1 MPAMSGKESQRFPFQ
16 MGRYRIVSR
25 IGTGSQ
31 GHVYEAYLE
40 GIHGFR
46 LKVALKVVGM
56 VPGPLTRGVKAIANE
71 AKALSS
77 VIHPNVVGVHDF
89 SQDGNRYLLAM
100 EFIDGIDL
108 EQLLEHRKA
117 IGRTLPTAAA
127 VQIAE
132 QIAAGLVS
140 VHSLLGREGEPAPL
154 IHRDLKPANVM
165 LTSFGQV
172 KITDFGLA
180 KGRLTSFHTTTRD
193 ITRGTPAYMSP
204 EQTQGEE
211 LAPASDQFSLGSVIY
226 EMVTGERLF
235 HGSLATVMTAV
246 MRADPKG
253 DPAKVRELCPDLA
266 QVFERCIGR
275 NPEDRFETTLHLY
288 HALRYVRVRLGM
300 EADLSAI
307 IAEARGAGRY
317 DVGDRPSASTQD
329 FFFGTE
335 DPGAEVSSLPHW
347 ACTPVEQGDD

>member
-1 MPAMSGKESQRFPFQ
+1 MPAKEPQKFPFQ

-31 GHVYEAYLE
+31 GHVYRAYLE

-46 LKVALKVVGM
+46 LTVALKVVGM

-89 SQDGNRYLLAM
+89 TQDGNRYMLAM
-100 EFIDGIDL
+100 EYIDGIDL

-117 IGRTLPTAAA
+117 LGRTLPTAAA

-132 QIAAGLVS
+132 QIAAGLAS
-140 VHSLLGREGEPAPL
+140 VHSLLGREGKLAPM

-204 EQTQGEE
+204 EQTQGED
-211 LAPASDQFSLGSVIY
+211 LTPASDQFSLGSVIY

-246 MRADPKG
+246 MMAKPKG
-253 DPAKVRELCPDLA
+253 DPARVRELCPELGH
-266 QVFERCIGR
+266 VFEQCIAR
-275 NPEDRFETTLHLY
+275 KPEDRFETTLHLY
-288 HALRYVRVRLGM
+288 HALRYVRVRLGL

-307 IAEARGAGRY
+307 IAEARGAGQY
-317 DVGDRPSASTQD
+317 EHDDRPSASTQD
-329 FFFGTE
+329 FFFGK
-335 DPGAEVSSLPHW
+335 EVSASEPSSLPRW
-347 ACTPVEQGDD
+347 ACIPVDQGDD